1 MYLVIRNLV
10 ASLMA
15 YWRFSKIYI
24 YIYNRVCSYILAYT
38 NIP

>member
-1 MYLVIRNLV
+1 MYLVITNLV

-15 YWRFSKIYI
+15 YWRFSNI
-24 YIYNRVCSYILAYT
+24 YIYNRVFSYILAYT